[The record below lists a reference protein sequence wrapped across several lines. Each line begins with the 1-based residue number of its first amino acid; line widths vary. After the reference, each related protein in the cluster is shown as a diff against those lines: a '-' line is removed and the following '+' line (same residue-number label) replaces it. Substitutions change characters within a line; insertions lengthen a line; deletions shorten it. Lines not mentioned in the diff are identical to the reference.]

1 MKSAIVYTYL
11 LLIVCSPSSSQDS
24 GQQQRM
30 IVPVDGQWLSVMM
43 GKRFLSSSNSSED
56 ESIRSTPS
64 PVDLNLTTLSQ
75 NVHNL
80 ANYSFNKHLDMFG
93 SQPDGDREASPYSF
107 KEDVKIEKAVSPP
120 VKRKELKFYEMDF
133 QGGGGFVKKSV
144 PFPKASLNKRKNLLN
159 SLKQRCKR
167 KDIQPM
173 DLLREESFNKSTK
186 MLRNRFTKHQE
197 KIQQKLRTHSSRGTN
212 TPPVEDES
220 VFTLLDN
227 RSVSKDSSSNSYEV
241 SMKNHEVS
249 LPPTPPTS
257 VSAPPTPPATAAPS
271 SSSSSNDVP
280 PDFQVSQSNKS
291 KQRDEYDSDRDA
303 DDFVK
308 ISKIRELA
316 KAAVEKTPVKNVKE
330 VTSFS
335 GAFTNGHNSN
345 IAAINLEISK
355 LSTKNIIEHS
365 KIMSLHH
372 RNDSYSLFH
381 NEHDSSGD
389 DTSSRGTL
397 DSIIPPPANFQG
409 KNNPFHLHANTKS
422 SKGSFSITNKLFN
435 RHSLSKMNSATASTT
450 KNQRISLPASLNPV
464 IIPAMKPLKRQ
475 LSEKDLVI
483 GPNGEIKRKK
493 NRKPRKA
500 GQVNHIFFIRCHLL
514 NM

>member
-1 MKSAIVYTYL
+1 
-11 LLIVCSPSSSQDS
+11 
-24 GQQQRM
+24 M
-30 IVPVDGQWLSVMM
+30 IVPVDSQWLSVMM

-64 PVDLNLTTLSQ
+64 PVDFLPAALT
-75 NVHNL
+75 
-80 ANYSFNKHLDMFG
+80 AGFNFHKNHDLFG
-93 SQPDGDREASPYSF
+93 STPHTDIDKEESPYSF
-107 KEDVKIEKAVSPP
+107 KEEPITEKPISPP
-120 VKRKELKFYEMDF
+120 VKIKESTFYGLDF

-144 PFPKASLNKRKNLLN
+144 PFPKVSLNKRKNLLN
-159 SLKQRCKR
+159 SLKQRCKK
-167 KDIQPM
+167 KDIRPV
-173 DLLREESFNKSTK
+173 DLLREESSKSTK
-186 MLRNRFTKHQE
+186 ILRNRFTKHQE
-197 KIQQKLRTHSSRGTN
+197 NIQQKLRTHSSRGTN

-227 RSVSKDSSSNSYEV
+227 RSISKDSSSNSYEV
-241 SMKNHEVS
+241 SMKHHEVS

-271 SSSSSNDVP
+271 SSSSNDVP
-280 PDFQVSQSNKS
+280 PDFQVSQTK
-291 KQRDEYDSDRDA
+291 KAKICVEYDSDRDA
-303 DDFVK
+303 DCFVK
-308 ISKIRELA
+308 IDKIRELA
-316 KAAVEKTPVKNVKE
+316 EVVLETTPVKNNKELKE

-335 GAFTNGHNSN
+335 GAFTNGHNSK

-435 RHSLSKMNSATASTT
+435 RHSLSKMNSAAASTM
-450 KNQRISLPASLNPV
+450 KNHRISLPASLNPV
-464 IIPAMKPLKRQ
+464 INPVIKPLKRQ

-500 GQVNHIFFIRCHLL
+500 GQVKTNFFQCHILEITLSAIIPT
-514 NM
+514 

>member
-1 MKSAIVYTYL
+1 
-11 LLIVCSPSSSQDS
+11 
-24 GQQQRM
+24 M
-30 IVPVDGQWLSVMM
+30 IVPVDSQWLSVMM
-43 GKRFLSSSNSSED
+43 GKRFQSSSNSSED

-64 PVDLNLTTLSQ
+64 PVDFKPVTLAQ
-75 NVHNL
+75 NS
-80 ANYSFNKHLDMFG
+80 AGYGFNKHHDLFG
-93 SQPDGDREASPYSF
+93 SKPDRDREDSPYSF
-107 KEDVKIEKAVSPP
+107 KEDVKIEKPVSPP

-144 PFPKASLNKRKNLLN
+144 PFPKVSLNKRKNLIN
-159 SLKQRCKR
+159 SLKQRCKK
-167 KDIQPM
+167 KDIRAV

-241 SMKNHEVS
+241 SIKSNEVS

-271 SSSSSNDVP
+271 SGSSSNDVP
-280 PDFQVSQSNKS
+280 PDFQVSQSDKS
-291 KQRDEYDSDRDA
+291 KRCDEYDSDREA
-303 DDFVK
+303 DDFN
-308 ISKIRELA
+308 ISQIRELA
-316 KAAVEKTPVKNVKE
+316 KAALEKTPVKGIKE
-330 VTSFS
+330 VTTSFS
-335 GAFTNGHNSN
+335 GAFTNGHNSK

-365 KIMSLHH
+365 KIMSLNH
-372 RNDSYSLFH
+372 RNDSYSLFQ
-381 NEHDSSGD
+381 NEQDSSGD

-435 RHSLSKMNSATASTT
+435 RHSLSKMNSAAAGSTM
-450 KNQRISLPASLNPV
+450 KNLRISLPASLNPV
-464 IIPAMKPLKRQ
+464 ITPVIKPLKRQ

-500 GQVNHIFFIRCHLL
+500 GQVYCIAFIF
-514 NM
+514 